1 MNQALETITRT
12 PAPVAVSDATLT
24 LFQDSITPNTRRAY
38 VGALRRLDRSLDG
51 QPLTDQSLAD
61 YLGRLDIQGRAP
73 STASAVVA
81 AARFRARIAGKPTP
95 AGPLTERALRGFH
108 REGRTERGRGQSAP
122 LTYDDVLTMQA
133 KADEPRKRGRG
144 QSRETTKQAVSRGRV
159 DRALIGVLF
168 QGGLRRSEAAAL
180 EGRDLKP
187 GTEPGTMLITVRR
200 SKTNQDGAASDVRL
214 TKNGTAAALDAIRG
228 ADDAPVFGGLS
239 PQSINNRVQALA
251 RHAGLDARIT
261 AHSARIGLAS
271 ELTRRG
277 ASTTETMLAG
287 NWKTSRMVAHY
298 SAGAKAERGA
308 VAKYL

>member
-12 PAPVAVSDATLT
+12 PAPVAVSDATLN
-24 LFQDSITPNTRRAY
+24 LFQDSVALNTRRAY
-38 VGALRRLDRSLDG
+38 AAALRRLDAWLDG
-51 QPLTDQSLAD
+51 QQLTDAALAD
-61 YLGRLDIQGRAP
+61 YLGQLDAQGRAP
-73 STASAVVA
+73 STANAVVA
-81 AARFRARIAGKPTP
+81 AARFRSRLAGQPTP

-108 REGRTERGRGQSAP
+108 RQGRTERGRGQSAA

-144 QSRETTKQAVSRGRV
+144 RETAMQAASRGRV

-180 EGRDLKP
+180 LWRDVQP
-187 GTEPGTMLITVRR
+187 GSEPGTLLIRVRR
-200 SKTNQDGAASDVRL
+200 SKTNQDGADTDTRL
-214 TKNGTAAALDAIRG
+214 VKNGTTAALDAIRG

-239 PQSINNRVQALA
+239 PQSINNRVRSLA
-251 RHAGLDARIT
+251 SHAGLDASRIT

-277 ASTTETMLAG
+277 ESTTETMLAG

-298 SAGAKAERGA
+298 AAGAKAERGA
-308 VAKYL
+308 VAKYF